1 MERERRIQLHLA
13 LPYKFDPWQH
23 PRISRLLQQGYK
35 VAQLQR
41 LTDRDAIVTLERAPA
56 EPEKPA

>member
-1 MERERRIQLHLA
+1 METGRRIQLHLA

-23 PRISRLLQQGYK
+23 PRIARLLEQGYK

-56 EPEKPA
+56 QADKPA